1 MSHRI
6 IVACLL
12 TLGVAHVSAQGVTAP
27 AQTAPAAPTAAQAQP
42 PRPASNDYLVGAG
55 DILKVTVYGE
65 QALSGSFR
73 VDGDGTFPFQYLN
86 RVKAEGLT
94 PAAIEEAM
102 EKALGDGYLRN
113 PQVSVEVQEFRSQ
126 NVWVQGQVRMP
137 GKYPL
142 PANASLMDAIMLAGS
157 MAPDAGNWVE
167 IYHQRSATP
176 GPAGPGVAAGN
187 KPDARIKLT
196 DVQSGVAQSIR
207 ILDNDTI
214 FVPKAQVVYVTGMV
228 RNTMPV
234 RFEEGM
240 TVFEAIAL
248 AGGVNEKG
256 SNSRMSIVR
265 FVNGQRKEIDAKVG
279 DVLQPGDQIVVKA
292 RRL

>member
-1 MSHRI
+1 MAHR

-12 TLGVAHVSAQGVTAP
+12 ALGVAHVSAQATAP
-27 AQTAPAAPTAAQAQP
+27 GQIPPAAST
-42 PRPASNDYLVGAG
+42 DYLVGPG

-65 QALSGSFR
+65 SALSGSFR
-73 VDGDGTFPFQYLN
+73 VDADGTFPFQYLN
-86 RVKAEGLT
+86 RVKAEGLSA
-94 PAAIEEAM
+94 AAIEESM
-102 EKALGDGYLRN
+102 EKALADGYLKN
-113 PQVSVEVQEFRSQ
+113 PQVSVEVQEYRSQ

-167 IYHQRSATP
+167 IYHPRSAAA
-176 GPAGPGVAAGN
+176 GPAGPSVAAGN
-187 KPDARIKLT
+187 KPDARVKLT
-196 DVQSGVAQSIR
+196 DVQSGIAQSVR

-234 RFEEGM
+234 RYEEGM
-240 TVFEAIAL
+240 TVFEAVAL

-256 SNSRMSIVR
+256 SNTRMSIVR

-279 DVLQPGDQIVVKA
+279 DVVQPGDQIVVKA

>member
-1 MSHRI
+1 MAHR

-12 TLGVAHVSAQGVTAP
+12 ALGVVHVSAQGTAP
-27 AQTAPAAPTAAQAQP
+27 PAAQGAAVASTAT
-42 PRPASNDYLVGAG
+42 DYLVGPG

-94 PAAIEEAM
+94 AAAIEESM
-102 EKALGDGYLRN
+102 EKALADGYLRN

-167 IYHQRSATP
+167 IYHQRSAA
-176 GPAGPGVAAGN
+176 GPAGPSLAAGN
-187 KPDARIKLT
+187 KPDARVKLT
-196 DVQSGVAQSIR
+196 DVQSGLAQSVR

-234 RFEEGM
+234 RYEEGM
-240 TVFEAIAL
+240 TVFEAVAL

-256 SNSRMSIVR
+256 SNTRMSIVR

-279 DVLQPGDQIVVKA
+279 DVVQPGDQIVVKA